1 MRKTPLVQI
10 IAYIA
15 QSIDIIINMKNDELE
30 PENQKPLS
38 NAGDPIPTVTSIGSV
53 ESNNLIMQSM
63 KEALK
68 GMNEKAKR
76 YKENGTNQYERII
89 QKLESDVRGHIKVNA
104 KIFKFDFICIVGA

>member
-1 MRKTPLVQI
+1 MQI

-30 PENQKPLS
+30 PEKLQLS

-53 ESNNLIMQSM
+53 QSNNLIMQSM

-89 QKLESDVRGHIKVNA
+89 QKLESDVRGHIKVSCRTDLPELL
-104 KIFKFDFICIVGA
+104 FLWPY